1 VIDWGEFEGEQMA
14 NEHYREVLKGSI
26 DAGHIEEMK
35 TAGWKPLAI
44 EWERVAPGAAEGKHP
59 QPEIPFGLQ
68 IAKDC
73 THLEE
78 NPAEMRIL
86 FVMMELVV
94 QDASLTR
101 MAEELNRRGY
111 KPRGGGD
118 WTPLSVYNVFPRLV
132 EVSPR
137 IFSDESWV
145 SRPRQLS
152 RIPWNS

>member
-1 VIDWGEFEGEQMA
+1 MQRGEFEGENMA
-14 NEHYREVLKGSI
+14 NEHFREMLEGSL
-26 DAGHIEEMK
+26 DASHIEKMK

-44 EWERVAPGAAEGKHP
+44 EWERATPGAAEGKQSHE
-59 QPEIPFGLQ
+59 EIPFGVQ

-73 THLEE
+73 ARLEE

-101 MAEELNRRGY
+101 IAEELNRRGY
-111 KPRGGGD
+111 KTRSGND

-145 SRPRQLS
+145 SRPRQSS
-152 RIPWNS
+152 RIQWNS

>member
-1 VIDWGEFEGEQMA
+1 MDWGELGGENMA
-14 NEHYREVLKGSI
+14 NEHYREILKGSL
-26 DAGHIEEMK
+26 DAEHIEKMR

-44 EWERVAPGAAEGKHP
+44 EWERVAPGAGEAKRPHE
-59 QPEIPFGLQ
+59 EIPFGVQ

-73 THLEE
+73 ARLEE

-94 QDASLTR
+94 QDASLTVI
-101 MAEELNRRGY
+101 AEELNRRGY
-111 KPRGGGD
+111 KTRSGSD

-145 SRPRQLS
+145 SRPRQLT
-152 RIPWNS
+152 RVPWNS

>member
-1 VIDWGEFEGEQMA
+1 MA
-14 NEHYREVLKGSI
+14 NEHYREVLKGSL
-26 DAGHIEEMK
+26 DANHLEEMK

-44 EWERVAPGAAEGKHP
+44 EWERVAPGATEGKQP

-73 THLEE
+73 ARLEE

-111 KPRGGGD
+111 KPRSGGD

-145 SRPRQLS
+145 SRPRQFS
-152 RIPWNS
+152 RIQWNS